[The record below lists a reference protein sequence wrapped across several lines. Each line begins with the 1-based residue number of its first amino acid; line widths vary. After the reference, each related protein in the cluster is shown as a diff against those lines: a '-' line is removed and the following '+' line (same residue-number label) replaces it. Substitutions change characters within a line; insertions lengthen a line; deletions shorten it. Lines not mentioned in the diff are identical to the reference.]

1 MRLSTLARGGVAPGG
16 GGGDNCFANSLTL
29 SPHDLEDADGAD
41 DGDDDVVVGGPRG
54 PAPGGGAVHCLP
66 LLNLGSD
73 EDDSPNNSA
82 CVRLF
87 LALTSG
93 VSGGV

>member
-1 MRLSTLARGGVAPGG
+1 
-16 GGGDNCFANSLTL
+16 
-29 SPHDLEDADGAD
+29 LEDADSAD

-66 LLNLGSD
+66 LLNLGSAD
-73 EDDSPNNSA
+73 DDSPNNSA
-82 CVRLF
+82 CVRLL
-87 LALTSG
+87 LALISG